1 MQIPIDDGIKAGSDT
16 NLSIICRV
24 VAMTGNAL
32 NMRKNNKIRFAIV
45 FVCCIRCKDSER
57 WVQRQTEIVFP
68 IWLCRTVFYLRS
80 YKDSERRAQR
90 CKNGCFSLFYR
101 AVFCLVF
108 IEEKISRR
116 KKRYCLHGDS
126 VFHLGEIVWER
137 LPKSNYLFTFV
148 ENIKIDIM

>member
-80 YKDSERRAQR
+80 YKDSERWAQR
-90 CKNGCFSLFYR
+90 CEKRVFFAFLSSCILSCVYRRKDKPKEKAILFTWRFCFSLGRNSLGKVAKIELSFY
-101 AVFCLVF
+101 FCW
-108 IEEKISRR
+108 K
-116 KKRYCLHGDS
+116 Y
-126 VFHLGEIVWER
+126 
-137 LPKSNYLFTFV
+137 
-148 ENIKIDIM
+148 

>member
-1 MQIPIDDGIKAGSDT
+1 MQIPIDDGIKSGSDT
-16 NLSIICRV
+16 NLSIICCV

-45 FVCCIRCKDSER
+45 FVCCIR
-57 WVQRQTEIVFP
+57 
-68 IWLCRTVFYLRS
+68 

-116 KKRYCLHGDS
+116 KK
-126 VFHLGEIVWER
+126 
-137 LPKSNYLFTFV
+137 
-148 ENIKIDIM
+148 